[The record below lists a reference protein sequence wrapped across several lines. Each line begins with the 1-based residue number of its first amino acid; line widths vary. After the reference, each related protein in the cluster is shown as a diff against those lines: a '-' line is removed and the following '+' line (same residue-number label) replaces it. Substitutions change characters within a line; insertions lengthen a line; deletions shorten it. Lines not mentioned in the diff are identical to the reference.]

1 MNIIFISILV
11 IVVVLIAIRQ
21 AIHIGFRAPRLI
33 ERGTPADFG
42 INYRDIDISTKN
54 GKQLFAWWLPVTTTA
69 PIIIV
74 LHGWGSNAEMMLPL
88 ALPLHHA
95 GMNVLLLDARNHGR
109 SDADNFSS
117 MPRFAEDM
125 SAAIDWVKQQEHLQN
140 DQLVLLGH
148 SVGAAAVLLE
158 ASRRDD
164 IAAVISLATF
174 AHPEWM
180 MRRYLGRFPLP
191 NLFVTGVLAYVERVI
206 GHRYEAIAP
215 IHTTCLIKC
224 PVLLVHGTADETV
237 PMSDALAIRDQCNK
251 NSIELLL
258 IESADHESVDKIEE
272 YTDQLIRFLERIGV
286 LGMRKGGGP
295 NQVIEK
301 IEKYPVK
308 T

>member
-1 MNIIFISILV
+1 MA
-11 IVVVLIAIRQ
+11 IVAGLFAVRQ

-33 ERGTPADFG
+33 EQGSPDDFG
-42 INYRDIDISTKN
+42 ISYRDINIPTRR
-54 GKQLFAWWLPVTTTA
+54 GKRLFAWWLSAIVTTPSSSPTSALNSVISSA
-69 PIIIV
+69 PTIIL
-74 LHGWGSNAEMMLPL
+74 LHGWGSNAELMLPL
-88 ALPLHHA
+88 AVPLHHA

-117 MPRFAEDM
+117 MPRFAEDV
-125 SAAIDWVKQQEHLQN
+125 SEAIDWVKRQSNLQN

-180 MRRYLGRFPLP
+180 MRRYLGRFPFP
-191 NLFVTGVLAYVERVI
+191 KLFVKGVLRYVERVI

-215 IHTTCLIKC
+215 MHTACLVKC

-237 PMSDALAIRDQCNK
+237 PLSDALAIRDQCNK

-258 IESADHESVDKIEE
+258 IEGADHDSVDKFEKHADE
-272 YTDQLIRFLERIGV
+272 LIAFLTRIGV
-286 LGMRKGGGP
+286 MRTA
-295 NQVIEK
+295 Q
-301 IEKYPVK
+301 
-308 T
+308 